1 MPPPTST
8 PPSGSPE
15 PTAARVVV
23 VGAGVA
29 GLTAARQL
37 LVSRPDLDVVVL
49 EAAAEV
55 GGKLRLGE
63 VAGIPVDLGAESM
76 LNRRPEGSDLARA
89 VGLGDQLVHPQV
101 SGAGVWTRGAVRP
114 LPPTLMGIPL
124 NLDVASASGILSRST
139 LARARLERLL
149 PRLDLTEDIGIG
161 RLVARRLGTDVRDR
175 LVEPLLGGVYAGRA
189 DEISTHAALPQLVSA
204 AREHGS
210 LLAAARATTGL
221 PDEATQPPAPTVP
234 VFAGIS
240 GGVGRLAEALAS
252 DVRARGGQIVTGA
265 VVRELER
272 TTQGWR
278 VVHGP
283 TIKPVAVDAEAVVLA
298 APAAPT
304 ARLLRAVAAPA
315 ALELGRLE
323 YASMAVVTIA
333 VDADAVAVDLT
344 GSGFLVPPVDG
355 RLIKASTF
363 SSQKWA
369 WLSGDVAVLRC
380 SVGRLREEADLQRD
394 DTDLVENA
402 VLDLREAT
410 GLRAPLL
417 DATVTRWGGA
427 LPQYAVGHR
436 DRVARVEASVA
447 GLPGVEVCGA
457 AFDGVGI
464 PAVIASGVAAAT
476 RVLDAVTPAGTMGS

>member
-1 MPPPTST
+1 MLE
-8 PPSGSPE
+8 GS
-15 PTAARVVV
+15 
-23 VGAGVA
+23 
-29 GLTAARQL
+29 
-37 LVSRPDLDVVVL
+37 D
-49 EAAAEV
+49 EV

-76 LNRRPEGSDLARA
+76 LNRRPEGTELARA

-101 SGAGVWTRGAVRP
+101 SGAAIWTRGALRP
-114 LPPTLMGIPL
+114 LPPSLMGIPV
-124 NLDVASASGILSRST
+124 NLSVASISGILGRST
-139 LARARLERLL
+139 LARARLERFL
-149 PRLDLTEDIGIG
+149 PRLDLTEDIGVG
-161 RLVARRLGTDVRDR
+161 RLVARRLGADVRDR

-189 DEISTHAALPQLVSA
+189 DEISTHAALPQLVTA
-204 AREHGS
+204 VQQHGS
-210 LLAAARATTGL
+210 LLAAVRATVAG
-221 PDEATQPPAPTVP
+221 PDDGTQPSGPTVP
-234 VFAGIS
+234 VFAGVS
-240 GGVGRLAEALAS
+240 GGVGRLAHAVAA
-252 DVRARGGQIVTGA
+252 DIRARGGQIVTGA

-272 TTQGWR
+272 TSRGWR

-283 TIKPVAVDAEAVVLA
+283 TIDPVAVEAGAVVLA

-304 ARLLRAVAAPA
+304 ARLLRSVAATA
-315 ALELGRLE
+315 ALELGRIE
-323 YASMAVVTIA
+323 YASMALVTIA
-333 VDADAVAVDLT
+333 LEAAAVSVDLA

-355 RLIKASTF
+355 RLIKAATF

-369 WLSGDVAVLRC
+369 WLSGDVVILSC

-436 DRVARVEASVA
+436 DRVARVETSIAEV
-447 GLPGVEVCGA
+447 PGVEVCGA

-464 PAVIASGVAAAT
+464 PAVIASGRAAAT
-476 RVLDAVTPAGTMGS
+476 RVLAAMAPTGTMGS